1 MYNTGFVSIPHVT
14 VTAGHFKKLQEAEG
28 YCKDQRENRELHL
41 SNSIQYW
48 FSTICTFIIKITL
61 NRELQIGNT
70 HM

>member
-41 SNSIQYW
+41 SNSIQY
-48 FSTICTFIIKITL
+48 
-61 NRELQIGNT
+61 
-70 HM
+70 